1 MRLLLTILMVMAVA
15 LVGCAVEEPAPTPT
29 DLDLDLDGVCPILA
43 TAIRGGENLG
53 LTYEETL
60 LNIAAD
66 QDMSIMSLVVLAE
79 RCEDYY
85 AARGL

>member
-1 MRLLLTILMVMAVA
+1 MRLLLTILMAVV
-15 LVGCAVEEPAPTPT
+15 LVGCAAEEPAPTPT

-66 QDMSIMSLVVLAE
+66 QDTSIMSLIVLAE

-85 AARGL
+85 EVRP